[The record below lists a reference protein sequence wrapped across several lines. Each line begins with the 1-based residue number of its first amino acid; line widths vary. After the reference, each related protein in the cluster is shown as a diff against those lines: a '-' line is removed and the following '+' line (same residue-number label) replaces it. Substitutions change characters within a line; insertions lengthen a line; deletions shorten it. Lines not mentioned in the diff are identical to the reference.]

1 MPPSAGTSDQSDS
14 VVRVASS
21 FEHNCA
27 SVIDRLAVFD
37 GLMEEAADDAAIMPH
52 LARFR
57 QQGCLMTQH
66 RPVFPSVTRWVAPR
80 GPHRRHACAMPGAF
94 TGHGAK
100 YLSPVCHWHAA
111 PLALD
116 TTLLCGHHRKY
127 APCHRMP
134 SNVDLSCVVFGDD
147 HTFKTWR
154 DLLAGSTRLRW
165 PRVVGLD
172 NMACMQIFR
181 CSVAF

>member
-1 MPPSAGTSDQSDS
+1 MPPAGTSDQSDS

-80 GPHRRHACAMPGAF
+80 DRIVGTRARCLAHSQAMAQN
-94 TGHGAK
+94 T
-100 YLSPVCHWHAA
+100 
-111 PLALD
+111 
-116 TTLLCGHHRKY
+116 
-127 APCHRMP
+127 
-134 SNVDLSCVVFGDD
+134 
-147 HTFKTWR
+147 
-154 DLLAGSTRLRW
+154 
-165 PRVVGLD
+165 
-172 NMACMQIFR
+172 
-181 CSVAF
+181 